1 MGVSG
6 LLPETAQGDA
16 ECVSILQRFGA
27 ALKKNEGSVGF
38 SYSPL
43 KAINIDATDIP
54 DLIPILSLVASVSEG
69 VTVITGAAR
78 LRYKESD
85 RLKSVSATLS
95 ALGADVKETEDGLII
110 KGVPELIGGEV
121 SSYNDH
127 RIAMTAAVASLVSAG
142 SITVDGFEAVN
153 KSYPHFLDDFASLGG
168 KFTVTD

>member
-1 MGVSG
+1 M
-6 LLPETAQGDA
+6 
-16 ECVSILQRFGA
+16 
-27 ALKKNEGSVGF
+27 
-38 SYSPL
+38 
-43 KAINIDATDIP
+43 
-54 DLIPILSLVASVSEG
+54 
-69 VTVITGAAR
+69 TVITGAAR

-142 SITVDGFEAVN
+142 IVTVDGFEAVN